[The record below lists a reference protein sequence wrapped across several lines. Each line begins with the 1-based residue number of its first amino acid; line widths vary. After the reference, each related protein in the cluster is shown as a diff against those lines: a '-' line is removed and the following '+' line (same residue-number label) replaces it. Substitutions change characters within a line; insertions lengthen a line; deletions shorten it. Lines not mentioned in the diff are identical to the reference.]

1 MAEQGE
7 TVTQVRDRL
16 FLACRGLP
24 TLARAYTVGDTAL
37 LVVSADDGTWP
48 RYLAWLEYEGVKVCF
63 VATGAEELSLFDPL
77 FGGEFPALEYFA
89 IHESLEQAWY
99 CLSTGGDG
107 TRASGQHHRNRAL
120 GAYAKACLRNLR
132 RRIAPARCRIAPARC
147 RDGCSCSRYLSAAAA
162 ESAARA
168 AAAALA
174 SWTSVDLLVPD
185 GRTPL
190 EVARLWARCGV
201 IKRKWAAEARIRGR
215 GARRN
220 RK

>member
-7 TVTQVRDRL
+7 TATQVRDRL
-16 FLACRGLP
+16 FLACRGLR

-48 RYLAWLEYEGVKVCF
+48 RTLAWLEYEGVKVCF
-63 VATGAEELSLFDPL
+63 VATGAEELALFAPL

-89 IHESLEQAWY
+89 MHESLEQAWY

-132 RRIAPARCRIAPARC
+132 RRISPAPAPLTR
-147 RDGCSCSRYLSAAAA
+147 
-162 ESAARA
+162 AARGA
-168 AAAALA
+168 PRRAFVQRVTRETLTQEGYERVVVEQCVEEQPHTHRRNYSERSGA
-174 SWTSVDLLVPD
+174 VRRNRGKR
-185 GRTPL
+185 GR
-190 EVARLWARCGV
+190 G
-201 IKRKWAAEARIRGR
+201 RGR